1 MPHKEHVLLNLI
13 FFAGFIP
20 RGRGGVE
27 RGGRGGAEGAARG
40 GFVRGDFRGA
50 RGGNFEPGARGGGV
64 FRGRGGDFAGGGAS
78 RGGGP
83 MPQVNREDDFPS
95 LSSALAAA

>member
-1 MPHKEHVLLNLI
+1 MPHTEHVLLNRT

-64 FRGRGGDFAGGGAS
+64 FRGRGGDIAS
-78 RGGGP
+78 RGGGRGGGW
-83 MPQVNREDDFPS
+83 MPRVNHEDDFPS